1 LGIILGKLNIKAL
14 AVAMGAMWG
23 VGMLFLGWASM
34 LGWGVK
40 AVGVMSSVYIGFSSS
55 LLGGIIGAV
64 WGFLDG
70 VIGGAIIAIIYNMI
84 AGGNIK

>member
-1 LGIILGKLNIKAL
+1 MQKLNIKAL

-23 VGMLFLGWASM
+23 GGMLFLGWASM

-40 AVGVMSSVYIGFSSS
+40 AVDVMSSVYIGFSSS
-55 LLGGIIGAV
+55 LLGSIIGAV

-70 VIGGAIIAIIYNMI
+70 AIGGIIIALVYNFF
-84 AGGNIK
+84 AAR